1 MTSSTPNL
9 THKEA
14 GNRVLMLARSDAQ
27 RTLIQ
32 TGDQQLKEAIESHYR
47 AWRGG
52 SGGAQATAEASAT
65 LQRESYQALKRKH
78 PDVHPRILYTTI
90 TNGSIYRMSNNDP
103 EITKLQETHA
113 NLRIA
118 LGAGASTL
126 NELKA
131 DITVHESTLNGI
143 AKEIDNSEL
152 PDDDPHILALT
163 ANYVEV
169 EGYYTAAVDN
179 LNSLEE
185 TLKTLDTRITKLGL
199 DIKQLKSVKALI
211 KLTKDTSSA
220 VEAVATAAG
229 TNANNTGRAL
239 RAEQAKLEGTLE
251 VYGDNTDAETT
262 ELNDLSLAIKAKEI
276 RKKYRK

>member
-1 MTSSTPNL
+1 MSSSTPNL

-27 RTLIQ
+27 RTLVQ

-47 AWRGG
+47 TWRGP
-52 SGGAQATAEASAT
+52 GGTQATAEAAAT

-103 EITKLQETHA
+103 ETAKLQETHA

-131 DITVHESTLNGI
+131 DITVHESTLNSI

-152 PDDDPHILALT
+152 PEDDPHILALT

-211 KLTKDTSSA
+211 KLTKDTSNA

-229 TNANNTGRAL
+229 TNTGDTGRAL
-239 RAEQAKLEGTLE
+239 RAEQAKLEGNLE
-251 VYGDNTDAETT
+251 VYGDNTDTETA
-262 ELNDLSLAIKAKEI
+262 ELNDLSLALKAKEI

>member
-1 MTSSTPNL
+1 MTPSTPNL
-9 THKEA
+9 THKES

-47 AWRGG
+47 TWRGT
-52 SGGAQATAEASAT
+52 GGAQATAEAAAT

-103 EITKLQETHA
+103 EITKLQETHT

-131 DITVHESTLNGI
+131 DITVHESTLNNI

-211 KLTKDTSSA
+211 KLTKDAATA
-220 VEAVATAAG
+220 VESVASVAG
-229 TNANNTGRAL
+229 TNTGDTKRAL
-239 RAEQAKLEGTLE
+239 RAEQAKLEGNLE
-251 VYGDNTDAETT
+251 VYGDNTNTETA
-262 ELNDLSLAIKAKEI
+262 ELNDLTLALKAKEI

>member
-1 MTSSTPNL
+1 MSSSTPNL

-27 RTLIQ
+27 RALIQ
-32 TGDQQLKEAIESHYR
+32 TGDQQLKEAVESHYR
-47 AWRGG
+47 TWRGT
-52 SGGAQATAEASAT
+52 GAEETAKAAAA

-90 TNGSIYRMSNNDP
+90 TNGSIYRMSSNDP

-131 DITVHESTLNGI
+131 DITVHESTLNSI

-251 VYGDNTDAETT
+251 VYGDNTDTETT
-262 ELNDLSLAIKAKEI
+262 ELNDLSLALKAKEI

>member
-47 AWRGG
+47 TWRGT
-52 SGGAQATAEASAT
+52 GGAQATAEAAAT

-131 DITVHESTLNGI
+131 DITVHESALNSI

-152 PDDDPHILALT
+152 PEEDPHILALT

-262 ELNDLSLAIKAKEI
+262 ELNDLSLALKAKEI

>member
-1 MTSSTPNL
+1 MSPSTPNL

-27 RTLIQ
+27 RTFIQ

-47 AWRGG
+47 TWLDL
-52 SGGAQATAEASAT
+52 GAEETAKAAAT

-78 PDVHPRILYTTI
+78 PDIHPRIIYTTI

-131 DITVHESTLNGI
+131 DIKVHESTLNNI

-152 PDDDPHILALT
+152 PEDDPLILALT

-169 EGYYTAAVDN
+169 EGYYNTVVN
-179 LNSLEE
+179 TLSSLEE
-185 TLKTLDTRITKLGL
+185 TLAGLDTRITKLGL

-211 KLTKDTSSA
+211 TLTKDTAAA
-220 VEAVATAAG
+220 VESVASVAG
-229 TNANNTGRAL
+229 TNTGDTGRAL
-239 RAEQAKLEGTLE
+239 RAEQAKLEANLE
-251 VYGDNTDAETT
+251 VYSDKTDTETT
-262 ELNDLSLAIKAKEI
+262 ELNDLSLALKAKEI

>member
-1 MTSSTPNL
+1 MSPSTPNL

-27 RTLIQ
+27 RTFIQ

-47 AWRGG
+47 TWR
-52 SGGAQATAEASAT
+52 STGAEETAKAAVT

-131 DITVHESTLNGI
+131 DITVHESTLNSI

-152 PDDDPHILALT
+152 AEDDPHILALT

-179 LNSLEE
+179 LSSLEE
-185 TLKTLDTRITKLGL
+185 TLAALDTRITKLGL

-211 KLTKDTSSA
+211 TLTKDTAAA
-220 VEAVATAAG
+220 VESVASVAG
-229 TNANNTGRAL
+229 TNTGDTGRAL
-239 RAEQAKLEGTLE
+239 RAEQAKLEGNLE
-251 VYGDNTDAETT
+251 VYGDKTDTETA
-262 ELNDLSLAIKAKEI
+262 ELNNLSLALKAKEI

>member
-1 MTSSTPNL
+1 MTPSTPNL

-47 AWRGG
+47 TWRGT
-52 SGGAQATAEASAT
+52 GGTQATAEAAAT

-131 DITVHESTLNGI
+131 DITVHESTLNSI

-211 KLTKDTSSA
+211 TLTKDTAAA
-220 VEAVATAAG
+220 VESVASVAG
-229 TNANNTGRAL
+229 TNTGDTGRAL
-239 RAEQAKLEGTLE
+239 RAEQAKLEGNLE
-251 VYGDNTDAETT
+251 VYGDKSDTETA
-262 ELNDLSLAIKAKEI
+262 ELNDLSLALKAKEI

>member
-1 MTSSTPNL
+1 MSPSTPKL

-27 RTLIQ
+27 RTFIQ

-47 AWRGG
+47 TWRGT
-52 SGGAQATAEASAT
+52 GAEETAKAAAT

-78 PDVHPRILYTTI
+78 PDVHPRIIYTTI

-131 DITVHESTLNGI
+131 DIKVHESTLNNI
-143 AKEIDNSEL
+143 AKEIDKSEL
-152 PDDDPHILALT
+152 AEDDPLILALT

-169 EGYYTAAVDN
+169 EGYYNTAVN
-179 LNSLEE
+179 TLSSLEE
-185 TLKTLDTRITKLGL
+185 TLAALDTRITKLGL

-211 KLTKDTSSA
+211 TLTKDTAAA
-220 VEAVATAAG
+220 VESVASVAG
-229 TNANNTGRAL
+229 TNTGDTGRAL
-239 RAEQAKLEGTLE
+239 RAEQAKLEGNLE
-251 VYGDNTDAETT
+251 VYGDKTDTETA
-262 ELNDLSLAIKAKEI
+262 ELNDLSLALKAKEI

>member
-1 MTSSTPNL
+1 MTPSTPNL

-47 AWRGG
+47 TWR
-52 SGGAQATAEASAT
+52 SAGAEGTAKAAAA
-65 LQRESYQALKRKH
+65 LQHGSYQALKRKH

-131 DITVHESTLNGI
+131 DITVHESTLNSI

-152 PDDDPHILALT
+152 PDDDPHVLALT

-179 LNSLEE
+179 LSSLEE
-185 TLKTLDTRITKLGL
+185 TLAALDTRITKLGL

-211 KLTKDTSSA
+211 TLTKDTAAA
-220 VEAVATAAG
+220 VESVASVAG
-229 TNANNTGRAL
+229 TNTGDTGRAL
-239 RAEQAKLEGTLE
+239 RAEQAKLEGSLE
-251 VYGDNTDAETT
+251 VYGDKTDTETA
-262 ELNDLSLAIKAKEI
+262 ELNNLSLALKAKEI

>member
-1 MTSSTPNL
+1 MSPSAPNL

-27 RTLIQ
+27 RTFIQ
-32 TGDQQLKEAIESHYR
+32 TGDQQLKEAMESHYR
-47 AWRGG
+47 TWR
-52 SGGAQATAEASAT
+52 STGAEETAKAAVT
-65 LQRESYQALKRKH
+65 LQREKLPSTQAQT
-78 PDVHPRILYTTI
+78 PYVHPRILYTTI

-131 DITVHESTLNGI
+131 DIKVHESTLNNI

-152 PDDDPHILALT
+152 PEDDPHILALT

-179 LNSLEE
+179 LSSLEE
-185 TLKTLDTRITKLGL
+185 TLAALDTRITKLGL

-211 KLTKDTSSA
+211 TLTKDTAAA
-220 VEAVATAAG
+220 VESVASVAG
-229 TNANNTGRAL
+229 TNTGDTGRAL
-239 RAEQAKLEGTLE
+239 RAEQAKLEGSLE
-251 VYGDNTDAETT
+251 VYGDKTDTETA
-262 ELNDLSLAIKAKEI
+262 ELNNLSLALKAKEI

>member
-1 MTSSTPNL
+1 MSPSTPNL

-27 RTLIQ
+27 RTFIQ

-47 AWRGG
+47 TWR
-52 SGGAQATAEASAT
+52 STGATETAKAAAT

-103 EITKLQETHA
+103 EITKLQGTHA

-131 DITVHESTLNGI
+131 DITVHESTLNSI

-211 KLTKDTSSA
+211 TLTKDTAAA
-220 VEAVATAAG
+220 VESVASVAG
-229 TNANNTGRAL
+229 TNTGDTGRAL
-239 RAEQAKLEGTLE
+239 RAEQAKLEGSLE
-251 VYGDNTDAETT
+251 VYGDKTDTETA
-262 ELNDLSLAIKAKEI
+262 ELNNLSLALKAKEI

>member
-47 AWRGG
+47 TWRGT
-52 SGGAQATAEASAT
+52 GGAQATAEASAA

-131 DITVHESTLNGI
+131 DITVHESTLNSI

-251 VYGDNTDAETT
+251 VYGNNTNTETA
-262 ELNDLSLAIKAKEI
+262 ELNDLSLALKAKEI
-276 RKKYRK
+276 REKYRK

>member
-1 MTSSTPNL
+1 MSPSAPNL

-27 RTLIQ
+27 RTFIQ

-47 AWRGG
+47 TWR
-52 SGGAQATAEASAT
+52 STGAEETAKAAVT

-131 DITVHESTLNGI
+131 DIKVHESTLNNI

-152 PDDDPHILALT
+152 AEDDPHILALT

-199 DIKQLKSVKALI
+199 DIK
-211 KLTKDTSSA
+211 
-220 VEAVATAAG
+220 
-229 TNANNTGRAL
+229 
-239 RAEQAKLEGTLE
+239 
-251 VYGDNTDAETT
+251 
-262 ELNDLSLAIKAKEI
+262 
-276 RKKYRK
+276 

>member
-1 MTSSTPNL
+1 MSPSTPNL

-27 RTLIQ
+27 RTFIQ

-47 AWRGG
+47 TWR
-52 SGGAQATAEASAT
+52 STGATETAKAAAT

-131 DITVHESTLNGI
+131 DIIVHESTLNNI

-211 KLTKDTSSA
+211 KLTKDTSNA

-229 TNANNTGRAL
+229 TNTSNTGRAL

-251 VYGDNTDAETT
+251 VYGDKTDTETA
-262 ELNDLSLAIKAKEI
+262 ELNDLSLALKAKEI

>member
-1 MTSSTPNL
+1 
-9 THKEA
+9 
-14 GNRVLMLARSDAQ
+14 MLARSDAQ
-27 RTLIQ
+27 RTFIQ

-47 AWRGG
+47 TWRGT
-52 SGGAQATAEASAT
+52 GAEETAKAAAT

-78 PDVHPRILYTTI
+78 PDIHPRILYTTI

-131 DITVHESTLNGI
+131 DIKVHESTLNNI

-152 PDDDPHILALT
+152 PEDDPLILALT

-169 EGYYTAAVDN
+169 EGYYNTAVN
-179 LNSLEE
+179 TLSSLEE
-185 TLKTLDTRITKLGL
+185 TLAALDTRITKLGL

-211 KLTKDTSSA
+211 TLTKDTAAA
-220 VEAVATAAG
+220 VESVASVAG
-229 TNANNTGRAL
+229 TNTGDTGRAL
-239 RAEQAKLEGTLE
+239 RAEQAKLEANLE
-251 VYGDNTDAETT
+251 VYSDKTDTETT
-262 ELNDLSLAIKAKEI
+262 ELNDLSLALKAKEI

>member
-1 MTSSTPNL
+1 MTPSTPNL

-47 AWRGG
+47 TWRDT
-52 SGGAQATAEASAT
+52 GGAQATAEAAVT

-78 PDVHPRILYTTI
+78 PDVHPRIIYTTI

-131 DITVHESTLNGI
+131 DIKVHESTLNSI

-152 PDDDPHILALT
+152 PEDDPHILALT

-211 KLTKDTSSA
+211 KLTKDTSNA

-251 VYGDNTDAETT
+251 VYGDNTDTETT
-262 ELNDLSLAIKAKEI
+262 ELNDLSLALKAKEI

>member
-1 MTSSTPNL
+1 MSSSTPNL

-27 RTLIQ
+27 RTFIQ

-47 AWRGG
+47 TWR
-52 SGGAQATAEASAT
+52 STGAEETAKAAVT

-90 TNGSIYRMSNNDP
+90 TNGSIYPMSNNDP

-118 LGAGASTL
+118 LGACASTL

-131 DITVHESTLNGI
+131 DIKVHESTLNNI

-152 PDDDPHILALT
+152 AEDDPLILALT

-179 LNSLEE
+179 LSSLEE

-211 KLTKDTSSA
+211 TLTRDTAAA
-220 VEAVATAAG
+220 VESVASVAG
-229 TNANNTGRAL
+229 TNTGDTGRAL
-239 RAEQAKLEGTLE
+239 RAEQAKLEGNLE
-251 VYGDNTDAETT
+251 VYGDKTDTETT
-262 ELNDLSLAIKAKEI
+262 ELNDLSLALKAKEI

>member
-1 MTSSTPNL
+1 MSPSTPNL

-27 RTLIQ
+27 RTFIQ

-47 AWRGG
+47 TWRGT
-52 SGGAQATAEASAT
+52 GAEETAKAAAT

-78 PDVHPRILYTTI
+78 PDIHPRILYTTI

-131 DITVHESTLNGI
+131 DIKVHESTLNNI

-152 PDDDPHILALT
+152 PEDDPLILALT

-169 EGYYTAAVDN
+169 EGYYNTAVN
-179 LNSLEE
+179 TLSSLEE
-185 TLKTLDTRITKLGL
+185 TLAALDTRITKLGL

-211 KLTKDTSSA
+211 TLTKDTAAA
-220 VEAVATAAG
+220 VESVASVAG
-229 TNANNTGRAL
+229 TNTGDTGRAL
-239 RAEQAKLEGTLE
+239 RAEQAKLEANLE
-251 VYGDNTDAETT
+251 VYSDKTDTETT
-262 ELNDLSLAIKAKEI
+262 ELNDLSLALKAKEI

>member
-1 MTSSTPNL
+1 MSPSTPNL

-27 RTLIQ
+27 RTFIQ

-47 AWRGG
+47 TWR
-52 SGGAQATAEASAT
+52 STGATETAKAAAT

-113 NLRIA
+113 NLRIT

-131 DITVHESTLNGI
+131 DITVHESTLNNI

-152 PDDDPHILALT
+152 AEDDPHILALT

-251 VYGDNTDAETT
+251 VYGDNTDTETT
-262 ELNDLSLAIKAKEI
+262 ELNDLSLALKAKEI

>member
-1 MTSSTPNL
+1 
-9 THKEA
+9 
-14 GNRVLMLARSDAQ
+14 MLARSDAQ
-27 RTLIQ
+27 RTLVQ

-47 AWRGG
+47 TWRGP
-52 SGGAQATAEASAT
+52 GGTQATAEAAAT

-103 EITKLQETHA
+103 EIAKLQETHA

-131 DITVHESTLNGI
+131 DITVHESTLNSI

-152 PDDDPHILALT
+152 PEDDPHILALT

-211 KLTKDTSSA
+211 KLTKDTSNA

-229 TNANNTGRAL
+229 TNTGDTGRAL
-239 RAEQAKLEGTLE
+239 RAEQAKLEGNLE
-251 VYGDNTDAETT
+251 VYGDNTDTETT
-262 ELNDLSLAIKAKEI
+262 ELNDLSLALKAKEI

>member
-1 MTSSTPNL
+1 MSPSAPNL

-27 RTLIQ
+27 RTFIQ

-47 AWRGG
+47 AWRS
-52 SGGAQATAEASAT
+52 SGATETAKAAAT

-118 LGAGASTL
+118 LGVGASTL

-131 DITVHESTLNGI
+131 DIKVHESTLNNI

-199 DIKQLKSVKALI
+199 DIN
-211 KLTKDTSSA
+211 SSS
-220 VEAVATAAG
+220 
-229 TNANNTGRAL
+229 RL
-239 RAEQAKLEGTLE
+239 RRSSSSPRTLP
-251 VYGDNTDAETT
+251 VQ
-262 ELNDLSLAIKAKEI
+262 
-276 RKKYRK
+276 

>member
-1 MTSSTPNL
+1 MSPSTPKI

-27 RTLIQ
+27 RTFIQ

-47 AWRGG
+47 TWRGT
-52 SGGAQATAEASAT
+52 GAEETAKAAAT

-118 LGAGASTL
+118 LGAGASML

-131 DITVHESTLNGI
+131 DIKVHESTLNNI
-143 AKEIDNSEL
+143 AKEIDKSEL
-152 PDDDPHILALT
+152 AEDDPLILALT

-169 EGYYTAAVDN
+169 EGYYNTAVN
-179 LNSLEE
+179 TLSNLEE
-185 TLKTLDTRITKLGL
+185 TLAALDTRITKLGL

-211 KLTKDTSSA
+211 TLTKDTAAA
-220 VEAVATAAG
+220 VESVASVAG
-229 TNANNTGRAL
+229 TNTGDTGRAL
-239 RAEQAKLEGTLE
+239 RAEQAKLEGNLE
-251 VYGDNTDAETT
+251 VYGDKTDTETA
-262 ELNDLSLAIKAKEI
+262 ELNDLSLALKAKEI

>member
-1 MTSSTPNL
+1 MSPSTPNL

-27 RTLIQ
+27 RTFIQ

-47 AWRGG
+47 TWRGP
-52 SGGAQATAEASAT
+52 GAEETAKAAAT

-78 PDVHPRILYTTI
+78 PDIHPRIIYTTI

-131 DITVHESTLNGI
+131 DIKVHESTLNNI

-152 PDDDPHILALT
+152 PEDDPLILALT

-169 EGYYTAAVDN
+169 EGYYNTAVN
-179 LNSLEE
+179 TLSSLEE
-185 TLKTLDTRITKLGL
+185 TLAALDTRITKLGL

-211 KLTKDTSSA
+211 TLTKDTAAA
-220 VEAVATAAG
+220 VESVASVAG
-229 TNANNTGRAL
+229 TNTGDTGRAL
-239 RAEQAKLEGTLE
+239 RAEQAKLEANLE
-251 VYGDNTDAETT
+251 VYGDKADTETA
-262 ELNDLSLAIKAKEI
+262 ELNDLSLALKAKEI

>member
-1 MTSSTPNL
+1 MSPSTPNL

-27 RTLIQ
+27 RTFIQ

-47 AWRGG
+47 TWLDL
-52 SGGAQATAEASAT
+52 GAEETAKAAAT

-78 PDVHPRILYTTI
+78 PDIHPRIIYTTI

-103 EITKLQETHA
+103 EITKLQETRA

-131 DITVHESTLNGI
+131 DIKVHESTLNNI

-152 PDDDPHILALT
+152 PEDDPLILALT

-169 EGYYTAAVDN
+169 EGYYNTAVN
-179 LNSLEE
+179 TLSSLEE
-185 TLKTLDTRITKLGL
+185 TLAGLDTRITKLGL

-211 KLTKDTSSA
+211 TLTKDTAAA
-220 VEAVATAAG
+220 VESVASVAG
-229 TNANNTGRAL
+229 TNTGDTGRAL
-239 RAEQAKLEGTLE
+239 RAEQAKLEANLE
-251 VYGDNTDAETT
+251 VYSDKTDTETT
-262 ELNDLSLAIKAKEI
+262 ELNDLSLALKAKEI

>member
-1 MTSSTPNL
+1 
-9 THKEA
+9 
-14 GNRVLMLARSDAQ
+14 MLARSDAQ
-27 RTLIQ
+27 RTLVQ

-47 AWRGG
+47 TWRGP
-52 SGGAQATAEASAT
+52 GGTQATAEAAAT

-103 EITKLQETHA
+103 EIAKLQETHA

-131 DITVHESTLNGI
+131 DITVHESTLNSI

-152 PDDDPHILALT
+152 PEDDPHILALT

-211 KLTKDTSSA
+211 TLTKDTAAA
-220 VEAVATAAG
+220 VESVASVAG
-229 TNANNTGRAL
+229 TNTGDTGRAL
-239 RAEQAKLEGTLE
+239 RAEQAKLEGNLE
-251 VYGDNTDAETT
+251 VYGDKTDTETA
-262 ELNDLSLAIKAKEI
+262 ELNDLSLALKAKEI

>member
-1 MTSSTPNL
+1 MTPSTPNL

-27 RTLIQ
+27 RTFIQ

-47 AWRGG
+47 TWRGTG
-52 SGGAQATAEASAT
+52 TEETAKASAT

-78 PDVHPRILYTTI
+78 PDIHPRILYTTI

-131 DITVHESTLNGI
+131 DITVHESTLNNI
-143 AKEIDNSEL
+143 AKEIDKSEL
-152 PDDDPHILALT
+152 AEDDPLILALT

-169 EGYYTAAVDN
+169 EGYYTGAVNN
-179 LNSLEE
+179 LSSLEE

-211 KLTKDTSSA
+211 TLTKDTAAA
-220 VEAVATAAG
+220 VESVASVAG
-229 TNANNTGRAL
+229 TNTGDTGRAL
-239 RAEQAKLEGTLE
+239 RAEQAKLEGNLE
-251 VYGDNTDAETT
+251 VYGDKTDTETA
-262 ELNDLSLAIKAKEI
+262 ELNDLSLALKAKEI

>member
-1 MTSSTPNL
+1 MSPSTPNL

-27 RTLIQ
+27 RTFIQ

-47 AWRGG
+47 TWRS
-52 SGGAQATAEASAT
+52 SGAAETAKAADA

-131 DITVHESTLNGI
+131 DITVHESTLNSI

-152 PDDDPHILALT
+152 PEDDPHILALT

-211 KLTKDTSSA
+211 KLTKDTSNA

-229 TNANNTGRAL
+229 TNTGDTGRAL
-239 RAEQAKLEGTLE
+239 RAEQAKLEGNLE
-251 VYGDNTDAETT
+251 VYGDNTDTETA
-262 ELNDLSLAIKAKEI
+262 ELNDLSLALKAKEI

>member
-1 MTSSTPNL
+1 MSPSTPNL

-27 RTLIQ
+27 RTFIQ

-47 AWRGG
+47 TWRGT
-52 SGGAQATAEASAT
+52 GAEETAKAAAT

-78 PDVHPRILYTTI
+78 PDIHPRIIYTTI
-90 TNGSIYRMSNNDP
+90 TNGSIYRMSNNDT

-131 DITVHESTLNGI
+131 DIKVHESTLNNI
-143 AKEIDNSEL
+143 AKEIDKSEL
-152 PDDDPHILALT
+152 AEDDPLILALA

-169 EGYYTAAVDN
+169 EGYYNTAVN
-179 LNSLEE
+179 TLSSLEE
-185 TLKTLDTRITKLGL
+185 TLAALDTRITKLGL

-211 KLTKDTSSA
+211 TLTKDTAAA
-220 VEAVATAAG
+220 VESVASAAG
-229 TNANNTGRAL
+229 TNTGDTGRAL
-239 RAEQAKLEGTLE
+239 RAEQAKLEANLE
-251 VYGDNTDAETT
+251 VYGNKTDTETA
-262 ELNDLSLAIKAKEI
+262 ELNDLSLALKAKEI

>member
-1 MTSSTPNL
+1 MSPSAPNL

-27 RTLIQ
+27 RTFIQ

-47 AWRGG
+47 TWR
-52 SGGAQATAEASAT
+52 STGAEETAKAAVT

-90 TNGSIYRMSNNDP
+90 TNGSIYRMSNNEP

-118 LGAGASTL
+118 LGAGASML

-131 DITVHESTLNGI
+131 DIKVHESTLNNI
-143 AKEIDNSEL
+143 AKEIDKSEL
-152 PDDDPHILALT
+152 AEDDPLILALT

-169 EGYYTAAVDN
+169 EGYYTGAVNN
-179 LNSLEE
+179 LSSLEE

-211 KLTKDTSSA
+211 TLTKDTAAA
-220 VEAVATAAG
+220 VESVASVAG
-229 TNANNTGRAL
+229 TNTGDTGRAL
-239 RAEQAKLEGTLE
+239 RAEQAKLEGNLE
-251 VYGDNTDAETT
+251 VYGDKTDTETA
-262 ELNDLSLAIKAKEI
+262 ELNDLSLALKAKEI

>member
-1 MTSSTPNL
+1 MSPSTPNL

-27 RTLIQ
+27 RTFIQ

-47 AWRGG
+47 TWRGT
-52 SGGAQATAEASAT
+52 GAEETAKAAAT

-78 PDVHPRILYTTI
+78 PDIHPRIIYTTI

-103 EITKLQETHA
+103 EIIKLQETHA

-131 DITVHESTLNGI
+131 DIKVHESTLNNI

-152 PDDDPHILALT
+152 PEDDPLILALT

-169 EGYYTAAVDN
+169 EGYYNTAVN
-179 LNSLEE
+179 TLSSLEE
-185 TLKTLDTRITKLGL
+185 TLAGLDTRITKLGL

-211 KLTKDTSSA
+211 TLTKDTAAA
-220 VEAVATAAG
+220 VESVASVAG
-229 TNANNTGRAL
+229 TNTGDTGRAL
-239 RAEQAKLEGTLE
+239 RIEQAKLEANLE
-251 VYGDNTDAETT
+251 VYSDKTDTETT
-262 ELNDLSLAIKAKEI
+262 ELNDLSLALKAKEI

>member
-1 MTSSTPNL
+1 MSPSAPNL

-27 RTLIQ
+27 RTFIQ

-47 AWRGG
+47 TWR
-52 SGGAQATAEASAT
+52 STGAEETAKAAAA

-131 DITVHESTLNGI
+131 DITVHESTLNSI

-152 PDDDPHILALT
+152 PEDDPHILALT

-185 TLKTLDTRITKLGL
+185 TLKALDTRITKLGL

-211 KLTKDTSSA
+211 KLTKDTSNA

-251 VYGDNTDAETT
+251 VYGDNTDTETT
-262 ELNDLSLAIKAKEI
+262 ELNDLSLALKAKEI